1 MACVTR
7 EALISALV
15 SRAKKGESVTRAD
28 LEPLLRSGVP
38 MEQLVAAFDGE
49 GEGLA
54 QARLVL
60 AQLAGA
66 PRA

>member
-15 SRAKKGESVTRAD
+15 SRAKKGETIRRGDV
-28 LEPLLRSGVP
+28 EPLLRSGVP
-38 MEQLVAAFDGE
+38 MEQLLAAFTGD

-54 QARLVL
+54 AARSVL
-60 AQLAGA
+60 AQLAA
-66 PRA
+66 REV